1 MKEFRKLN
9 MTETERVLAF
19 FREVDQYP
27 FGPHLTNE
35 ELLAYL
41 GDELRIIDG
50 RNEAGRTAHITRC
63 KACAARFAEIN
74 PTSESDIVH

>member
-1 MKEFRKLN
+1 MKEFRRLSQA
-9 MTETERVLAF
+9 ETEKVLAF
-19 FREVDQYP
+19 FKEVEQYP
-27 FGPHLTNE
+27 PGPHMTDE

-41 GDELRIIDG
+41 GDEMRVIDG

-63 KACAARFAEIN
+63 KACAERFARLN